1 MATAACE
8 FTGNP
13 DLYGLGIR
21 TGIYTQVFSTLITN
35 HFLPG
40 ELSSTWTANIIF
52 VSALLLAMIKSI
64 SQASDFFVVEGFIL
78 LQLILLF
85 FLTVISNSGTF
96 FIFMDTFCAFLDG
109 TLNADTYR
117 ALKEVGDS
125 SEQVG
130 VIMIQHLS
138 KLSQA
143 YSDISPLASTI
154 CLVLTLM
161 ASGLNLW
168 YWISGTQALRRE
180 DVSCSTDVFLF
191 APVDATGSARYF
203 FIVIGSLYAAYQ
215 LLLLF
220 FTRMFF
226 LLQKPEE
233 SYKQKLL
240 SVFDPRSPVERA
252 RSDQQGGHLPYVDG
266 F

>member
-1 MATAACE
+1 MATVRCE
-8 FTGNP
+8 FPGNP

-21 TGIYTQVFSTLITN
+21 IGIYTQVFSTLITN

-64 SQASDFFVVEGFIL
+64 SQSSEFFVVEGFIL

-85 FLTVISNSGTF
+85 FLAVISVSGAF
-96 FIFMDTFCAFLDG
+96 FTLMDAFCAFLDG

-117 ALKEVGDS
+117 AMMESGYS
-125 SEQVG
+125 SKQFNIV
-130 VIMIQHLS
+130 VTQQLS

-154 CLVLTLM
+154 SLALTLV

-168 YWISGTQALRRE
+168 YWISGTQVLKRE
-180 DVSCSTDVFLF
+180 AVGCSTDVFLF
-191 APVDATGSARYF
+191 APVDATGSARFF
-203 FIVIGSLYAAYQ
+203 FIVVGSFYATYQ
-215 LLLLF
+215 ALLLLF
-220 FTRMFF
+220 TRGSLF
-226 LLQKPEE
+226 LLQGK
-233 SYKQKLL
+233 SFKQKLL
-240 SVFDPRSPVERA
+240 TIFDPRSTVERT
-252 RSDQQGGHLPYVDG
+252 RSDDQGGHLTYVDG
-266 F
+266 I